1 MVKKIQLLLKEL
13 NSISL
18 NKNIGETFENYIKL
32 LIEST
37 ERQKEYG
44 WEERVAGLKK
54 LLDIHTLLGNI
65 HKNKAITM
73 SYDEFEKEA
82 LDYGIK
88 IKSLEDANNIMAP
101 KSKENNDSC
110 YIF

>member
-1 MVKKIQLLLKEL
+1 
-13 NSISL
+13 
-18 NKNIGETFENYIKL
+18 
-32 LIEST
+32 
-37 ERQKEYG
+37 
-44 WEERVAGLKK
+44 
-54 LLDIHTLLGNI
+54 
-65 HKNKAITM
+65 M